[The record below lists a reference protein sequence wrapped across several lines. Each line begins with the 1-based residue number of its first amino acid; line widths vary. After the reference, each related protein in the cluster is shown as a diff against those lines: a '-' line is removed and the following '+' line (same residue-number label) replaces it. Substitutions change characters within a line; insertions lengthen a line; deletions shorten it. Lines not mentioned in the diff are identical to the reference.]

1 MSRTLRA
8 LSLGFAILLLS
19 HCSGG
24 SSSKK
29 GNNEINPSTS
39 TPISTYFGVPT
50 SEDGTKSN
58 LITIQKSALG
68 QEFLLQGSL
77 AEQQYYGT
85 QIENPKSRNAK
96 SHIVSFQ
103 EQENTLLMLDVTQGH
118 QPGKEIPAHLLLA
131 SFPIKKNEKTSITF
145 DFNEGMKNLL
155 LNSDW
160 YSSDYG
166 KSIEPNFVFSIDSS
180 YLRDTK
186 IGASAMTIVQ
196 TVAARYLD
204 ALLPFEMTYYIS
216 PYKQNSNYIP
226 VDSPG
231 FNYLGY
237 FESNPIVEESFGT
250 PFTYITRFD
259 ISKPVIYYLSSAIPK
274 EYRDTVREG
283 VLYWNK
289 VFGKEVLQV
298 ADAPEGMTAP
308 DFEHNIIQWHT
319 DHYDGG
325 IADAQMDPRTG
336 EILHAQIF
344 IASGWTTPVLLHN
357 LPKFERKIAPK
368 IISPKTSAN
377 FFEETPLCQLQF
389 SDIAGELYQY
399 RDVLEKLPDERLQTM
414 TKDILRRV
422 ISHEVGHTLGLRHN
436 FAGSLYNVW
445 DGDTEE
451 KIIREYLSSGK
462 LPDKLEPI
470 FSSVMDYGG
479 FIPRILLGSYI
490 NQPETKPLPY
500 DLYAIQWGYFNF
512 KQLPKYEEGIT
523 FCTDSQV
530 GVFADCERQ
539 DSGKH
544 LIERTVF
551 NANRSLEKIPWLASE
566 TYLDAKVGFDP
577 KSRNPVEESTPSTE
591 YLSSSV
597 MQSFEKLLDLL
608 SGETT
613 LVSILRKH
621 PDATDI
627 DRNEIDFDH
636 LDWLNKEIK
645 NAGGIKNVLKIIDP
659 GWFQKST
666 AEFLTQFKIIVTS
679 ETFLKIN
686 FPEGGEGEFNKS
698 EISYILKRADEL
710 FPATEEKLVLHITS
724 ALAKANYAP
733 FDSIEEVEQ
742 ALAHWADYVINAG
755 GAKDFRYSFSTR
767 AQAVKLLVKS
777 QGPLPDWLAQYVPA
791 IAEKLRLKLEAVY
804 GKPIGQIDPRT
815 FPRKDQDGVEAELSL
830 YQALAGGL
838 QK

>member
-8 LSLGFAILLLS
+8 LSLGFAVLLLS
-19 HCSGG
+19 HCSDGG
-24 SSSKK
+24 PAKK
-29 GNNEINPSTS
+29 ETSQPNTSTS
-39 TPISTYFGVPT
+39 TPISTYFGVPI
-50 SEDGTKSN
+50 SENGEKSN
-58 LITIQKSALG
+58 LITIQKSALNM
-68 QEFLLQGSL
+68 EFLLQGSR
-77 AEQQYYGT
+77 AQQQRYGT
-85 QIENPKSRNAK
+85 QIGNPKSKNAK
-96 SHIVSFQ
+96 SRIVSFQ
-103 EQENTLLMLDVTQGH
+103 EQENTLLMLDVTQSH

-131 SFPIKKNEKTSITF
+131 SFPIKKNEGASITF

-160 YSSDYG
+160 HSPDDEE
-166 KSIEPNFVFSIDSS
+166 KSIEPNFVLSIDSS
-180 YLRDTK
+180 YLRNTK
-186 IGASAMTIVQ
+186 IGTNAMTIVQ
-196 TVAARYLD
+196 TIAARSSD
-204 ALLPFEMTYYIS
+204 ALIPFEMTYYIS
-216 PYKQNSNYIP
+216 PYRKNPNYVP

-259 ISKPVIYYLSSAIPK
+259 ISKPVVYYLSSAIPK

-319 DHYDGG
+319 DHNDGG

-344 IASGWTTPVLLHN
+344 IASGWTTPVLLYD
-357 LPKFERKIAPK
+357 LPKFERKIVPK
-368 IISPKTSAN
+368 IATSKTRSS
-377 FFEETPLCQLQF
+377 FFEEAPLCHLQF
-389 SDIAGELYQY
+389 ADIADELYQY
-399 RDVLEKLPDERLQTM
+399 RDILEKLPDEHLQTM

-422 ISHEVGHTLGLRHN
+422 IAHEVGHTLGLRHN
-436 FAGSLYNVW
+436 FAGSLYNAW
-445 DGDTEE
+445 DGETEE
-451 KIIREYLSSGK
+451 KITHQYLSSGK

-479 FIPRILLGSYI
+479 FIPRILLGNYI
-490 NQPETKPLPY
+490 NQPDTKPLPY

-530 GVFADCERQ
+530 GIFADCERQ

-544 LIERTVF
+544 LVERTVF
-551 NANRSLEKIPWLASE
+551 NTNRSLERIPWLASE
-566 TYLDAKVGFDP
+566 IYLDAKAGFDP
-577 KSRNPVEESTPSTE
+577 KFRKPVEESTPSAK

-608 SGETT
+608 SGEAT
-613 LVSILRKH
+613 LLSILRKH

-659 GWFQKST
+659 VWFQKST
-666 AEFLTQFKIIVTS
+666 VEFLAQFKTIINS
-679 ETFLKIN
+679 ETFRTIN
-686 FPEGGEGEFNKS
+686 LPEGGEEEFNKS
-698 EISYILKRADEL
+698 EINYILKRAEEL
-710 FPATEEKLVLHITS
+710 FPATEEQLAFRITS

-755 GAKDFRYSFSTR
+755 GQKDFRYSFKAR
-767 AQAVKLLVKS
+767 AQAVKLLKS

-791 IAEKLRLKLEAVY
+791 ISEKLRLKLEAVY

-830 YQALAGGL
+830 YRTLDGGQ